1 MPFRRPQLLSDS
13 QYHDCFSEASSE
25 GPAEPQQAAS
35 SSRPSGGASRILP
48 GYEMGISMQSGENS
62 RVSRAGR
69 GDGSSPAKAQGIS
82 QLRCIGSQD
91 ESSVLLN
98 DDVSPKAPQPNGVA
112 SSASGAEMTDLPP
125 ISPNVQANSSQL
137 AEGSFPSYVYT
148 PADLSVS
155 TPLLMG
161 QTVEHSHV
169 LGPSFS
175 LNRTSGSLP
184 AGYRRSAGLS
194 QLDSILGEGPAAAA
208 GQEVFE
214 PSQVCHREPSQS
226 VLIAD
231 PEPENGHDV

>member
-184 AGYRRSAGLS
+184 AG
-194 QLDSILGEGPAAAA
+194 
-208 GQEVFE
+208 
-214 PSQVCHREPSQS
+214 
-226 VLIAD
+226 
-231 PEPENGHDV
+231 